1 MPDYWSVPIDNS
13 LYMGLD
19 SQIAKGPDFS
29 WIGNLP
35 NAYWQGQQAQYTN
48 RNQNAFPTGLPTLKK
63 PDGTPATDANGNPII
78 DYSAIG
84 NTLAKAGGA
93 SQIGPAVGMAAIPA
107 AQTALQHS
115 YDNTPDQ
122 QSTAN
127 GPQPQGTIPPNTGAT
142 ISSGRPQPQTT
153 DQSLTPQQVAQ
164 ANPNGTP
171 QPVAMPQ
178 GGAPQ
183 QQGGGTTPRMLSQQ
197 TGVDPQAIATAA
209 GVPIDQPIPTDPQT
223 RQNVYNVL
231 KQSAPGTPNNPSANA
246 PPPNPGVQP
255 QGQPQPA
262 QVQPQGA
269 PGQVQTMPQGGQPG
283 QNLQPGSD
291 QLMARANAA
300 RSAGDQLASQAAALA
315 MNPYTK
321 AASDAVKAR
330 ADAAYKA
337 ADQYRDA
344 ALSAGKPTNEQLNA
358 RDQTVQQTS
367 IRTAADTKAATDD
380 QEGFDKDTTGL
391 NNAARTASGLSQRIT
406 LAKNLTLNPT
416 FYSGPFHEG
425 VESYQQ
431 FKSVFGQNPSAATP
445 MEAFHKVTN
454 DILADSI
461 KAMAQSGVGRV
472 NLAEVNIMRQGIAS
486 LGITAQT
493 DRAQLEIAN
502 RLYAEQQQFAQIA
515 NQVKSASSQIP
526 PGQRET
532 ALNNAITAYQQSHPL
547 FTDQEKAQPELLGAP
562 DAPPASAQWSPQQKQ
577 NWAQSVG
584 LKAGDPVR
592 FNGQIAAVP

>member
-48 RNQNAFPTGLPTLKK
+48 RNQNAFPNGLPRDT
-63 PDGTPATDANGNPII
+63 NGNV
-78 DYSAIG
+78 DYNAIG
-84 NTLAKAGGA
+84 NTLAKAGGSA
-93 SQIGPAVGMAAIPA
+93 EIPAAVGMAAIPM
-107 AQTALQHS
+107 AQRALQDS
-115 YDNTPDQ
+115 YAPTTPDQ

-178 GGAPQ
+178 GAAPQ
-183 QQGGGTTPRMLSQQ
+183 QQGGGGTTPRMLSQQ

-209 GVPIDQPIPTDPQT
+209 GVAPDQPIPTDPQT

-231 KQSAPGTPNNPSANA
+231 KQSAPGTPNNPGANA

-255 QGQPQPA
+255 QGQPAPA
-262 QVQPQGA
+262 QVQPQGGA
-269 PGQVQTMPQGGQPG
+269 PGQIQTMPQGGQPG

-358 RDQTVQQTS
+358 RDATVQQNT
-367 IRTAADTKAATDD
+367 ITQAANTKAATDD

-431 FKSVFGQNPSAATP
+431 FKSIFGQNPSAATP

-461 KAMAQSGVGRV
+461 KAMAQAGVGRV
-472 NLAEVNIMRQGIAS
+472 NLAEVQIMRQGIAS

-532 ALNNAITAYQQSHPL
+532 ALNNAITAYQQTHPL
-547 FTDQEKAQPELLGAP
+547 FTDQEKADPTILGAP
-562 DAPPASAQWSPQQKQ
+562 DVPPAYATKWSQAQQQ
-577 NWAQSVG
+577 NWARGVG
-584 LKAGDPVR
+584 LKPGDAVR
-592 FNGQIAAVP
+592 GPDGNVYHAP